1 MYPPPLP
8 GMKKLDLRSVWHF
21 GSGWCTPPTQEWK
34 SLISGQG
41 DSFGSGWCTPPPEW
55 KSWISGQHDILVLD
69 DVPPPPLIEISMNA
83 IENNWG
89 QQVLFTNLPSPP
101 NGIILFYS
109 WTGSWWIS
117 ISIIYGYMDSNPIC
131 HPSPAQKLKCSFLD
145 YVQLLM
151 ISWAS
156 WWTQTPSA
164 TPLQPKK
171 WNVHFWIMF
180 NFWWS
185 AEQSEQKM
193 LTETQKNEKGPLSHQ
208 KIKCSFL
215 DYVQLLIIGW
225 VIQAKNID
233 QNAKKWKRPPKSSKN
248 KMFIF
253 GLHSTSDDRPSDL
266 SKKRRPECK
275 KQKRPPK
282 SSKNKMFIFGL
293 RSTSDDRPS
302 DLSKKCWLKQK
313 NEKGPLS
320 HRKIKCSFFDYIQ
333 LLMIG
338 QVIRAKNI
346 DWNMKKQKRPP
357 KSSKNQMFIF
367 RLQLLM
373 ISQVIRAKSVDLN
386 RKLVSFNFN
395 WIWIHGLKPHLPPL
409 SSSKT
414 EMLVFGLCLTSDD
427 RLG

>member
-1 MYPPPLP
+1 
-8 GMKKLDLRSVWHF
+8 MKKLDLRSVWHF
-21 GSGWCTPPTQEWK
+21 GSGWCTPPPPPRNEKVWFQVKVTF
-34 SLISGQG
+34 LVL
-41 DSFGSGWCTPPPEW
+41 DDVPPPPEW

-69 DVPPPPLIEISMNA
+69 DVPPPPPLIEISMNA

-89 QQVLFTNLPSPP
+89 QQVLFTNLPSPI

-215 DYVQLLIIGW
+215 DYVQLLMIGW
-225 VIQAKNID
+225 AIQAKNID

-302 DLSKKCWLKQK
+302 DLSKKCWLKHK
-313 NEKGPLS
+313 K
-320 HRKIKCSFFDYIQ
+320 
-333 LLMIG
+333 
-338 QVIRAKNI
+338 
-346 DWNMKKQKRPP
+346 MKKA
-357 KSSKNQMFIF
+357 
-367 RLQLLM
+367 L
-373 ISQVIRAKSVDLN
+373 
-386 RKLVSFNFN
+386 
-395 WIWIHGLKPHLPPL
+395 
-409 SSSKT
+409 
-414 EMLVFGLCLTSDD
+414 
-427 RLG
+427 